1 MVVKT
6 IFAGSFKPPHKGHYH
21 IVKKMLSMDKEGMV
35 YVFISKK
42 EREPCM
48 KLTGEISKEIWEY
61 YIKLLSKKNQER
73 VKLILS
79 RMPSPTQTAY
89 GFVKSI
95 AKKGD
100 FFYLVK
106 SAKNADNS
114 RFSSFKTLDIK
125 YKELILPKFSSL
137 NATDMRKAVKDNDK
151 KLFYSFLPKKISSYS
166 KNKLWKRM
174 KELC

>member
-21 IVKKMLSMDKEGMV
+21 IIKKMLSMDKDGMV

-48 KLTGEISKEIWEY
+48 KLTGEISKEIWEMY
-61 YIKLLSKKNQER
+61 LELLSKKDQER
-73 VKLILS
+73 VKLIIS
-79 RMPSPTQTAY
+79 KMPSPTQTAY

-95 AKKGD
+95 SKKGD

-106 SAKNADNS
+106 SSKNVDNS
-114 RFSSFKTLDIK
+114 RFSSFKTLNIK
-125 YKELILPKFSSL
+125 YKELILPQFSSL
-137 NATDMRKAVKDNDK
+137 NSTDMRKVVKDNK
-151 KLFYSFLPKKISSYS
+151 KSLFYKFVPEKMSAYS
-166 KNKLWKRM
+166 KNKLWNRM

>member
-1 MVVKT
+1 MTVKT

-48 KLTGEISKEIWEY
+48 KLTGEISKEIWEEFL
-61 YIKLLSKKNQER
+61 KLLPKKDRER

-79 RMPSPTQTAY
+79 KMPSPTQTAY

-114 RFSSFKTLDIK
+114 RFSSFKTLNIK

-137 NATDMRKAVKDNDK
+137 NSTDMRNAVKDGDK
-151 KLFYSFLPKKISSYS
+151 KLFYSFIPKKMSNCG
-166 KNKLWKRM
+166 KKKLWDRM
-174 KELC
+174 RELC